1 MSEEEQ
7 TNGQQSAAA
16 AAAVRSQPVT
26 SLLVGAAWL
35 HDIRHTARSS
45 QKWRQMKYLRNPGE
59 LVKKAI
65 KNKSYRIRVDRQQW
79 QVKVPSNR
87 KKP

>member
-16 AAAVRSQPVT
+16 AAVRTQPVT
-26 SLLVGAAWL
+26 SFLVGAAWL

-59 LVKKAI
+59 LVKKVI
-65 KNKSYRIRVDRQQW
+65 KNKSYRIRVGRQQW
-79 QVKVPSNR
+79 QVKLPSNR